1 MTPDKKKKSTNKKD
15 IGRLPE
21 RLSRPRNFQTKLLM
35 SMIRIALPV
44 IGIICVG
51 SFLML
56 SGSARISASNS
67 QATAMGKVTNDLY
80 YITENTENLSRD
92 MIFNTEIQELLEE
105 NARGELYPDTSS
117 VAYYINSFIAN
128 RDFIDCVVLT
138 GLDQTLYSTE
148 RAYTDLSDF
157 NIIRQ
162 KWWFPKLKSHENAF
176 DWFTGA
182 TSSVPGDPGTSGTDP
197 AAAAGLMLAR
207 SIYSIEDY
215 STHLGYLMIY
225 IDDDYLNEI
234 WEGCQFGNTT
244 NIWILDDSGNVLMD
258 NHPSRDYSFLLQAI
272 DSDNMGNQV
281 IRSRGRQ
288 YIVGSQSFPDSSW
301 TVCIATPYREVNS
314 RVYVLLGEF
323 VLLAISIVLLL
334 VFFLRRSTATIS
346 EPIIRLSQ
354 IMDTFHGSD
363 RPAREYARDQLRYE
377 DRTDEVG
384 QIYRSYDQM
393 VSRMDT
399 LIREIYIKTLEK
411 KDAELALLQSQINPH
426 FLYNTL
432 DSINWMALANDQ
444 EEISEM
450 VTALSD
456 MFRLSLTKSSSPY
469 VPLSREIEYIKSYL
483 VLQKFRYEERLQY
496 DFRISV
502 PKEDLFIPKFI
513 LQPIVENALKH
524 GIDTLEEGGEV
535 QIEAFADTD
544 DLVIRVIN
552 DGTDIDLEQMEKL
565 LFFDPD
571 HMEYLAFS
579 KNGYGVQNIHRRIR
593 ILCGIRFGLTYQT
606 EDSRTICQIR
616 LPVKT
621 TDIQER
627 EISSEKD

>member
-1 MTPDKKKKSTNKKD
+1 MKSETGKHKNKYNR
-15 IGRLPE
+15 IQH
-21 RLSRPRNFQTKLLM
+21 LSRRISGSSNFQTKLLQ
-35 SMIRIALPV
+35 SMLRVALPV
-44 IGIICVG
+44 IAAICVG

-56 SGSARISASNS
+56 SGSARISAANA
-67 QATAMGKVTNDLY
+67 QATAMSKTANDIY

-92 MIFNTEIQELLEE
+92 MIFNTEIQDLLKES
-105 NARGELYPDTSS
+105 ARGELYPDASN

-128 RDFIDCVVLT
+128 RDFINCVVLT
-138 GLDQTLYSTE
+138 GTDRTLYSTE

-157 NIIRQ
+157 SMIRQ
-162 KWWFPKLKSHENAF
+162 TWWFPKLKSHEDAF
-176 DWFTGA
+176 NWFAGA
-182 TSSVPGDPGTSGTDP
+182 TSSVQKDSDSKDP

-225 IDDDYLNEI
+225 INDDYLNDI
-234 WEGCQFGNTT
+234 WESCQFGNTT
-244 NIWILDDSGNVLMD
+244 NIWILDESGNILMD
-258 NHPSRDYSFLLQAI
+258 NHPAKDYAFLLPKIASVQE
-272 DSDNMGNQV
+272 DNQV
-281 IRSRGRQ
+281 IRSRGQQ
-288 YIVGSQSFPDSSW
+288 YIVGSQSFPDSGW
-301 TVCIATPYREVNS
+301 TICIATPYREVNT
-314 RVYVLLGEF
+314 RVSVLLGQF
-323 VLLAISIVLLL
+323 ALLAVSIVALLF
-334 VFFLRRSTATIS
+334 FFLRRTTAAIS
-346 EPIIRLSQ
+346 QPIIHLSR

-363 RPAREYARDQLRYE
+363 RPEPAYDAKQSRYE
-377 DRTDEVG
+377 NRSDEVG
-384 QIYRSYDQM
+384 QIYRSYGQM

-456 MFRLSLTKSSSPY
+456 MFRLSLTKSNSPY
-469 VPLSREIEYIKSYL
+469 VPLSREIEYVKSYL

-496 DFRISV
+496 EIRLSV
-502 PKEDLFIPKFI
+502 PDEELFIPKFI

-524 GIDTLEEGGEV
+524 GIDTLDEGGRL
-535 QIEAFADTD
+535 QIYASVSSE

-552 DGTDIDLEQMEKL
+552 DGADIDLDQMEKL

-593 ILCGIRFGLTYQT
+593 ILCGVRFGLTYQIT
-606 EDSRTICQIR
+606 EDSRTLCQIR
-616 LPVKT
+616 LPIKT
-621 TDIQER
+621 SDIQE
-627 EISSEKD
+627 EPSPGGD